1 MPQTML
7 DKIAERIRVRRNLG
21 QPAVVPLP
29 PDTRQSPNQSP
40 VQPTV
45 SNYAIGARSFIPR
58 AYQVQGIEF
67 LRRQKRAILGDA
79 PGLGKTFQATEAA
92 ELPCV
97 ISCPLPL
104 VDQWKEFL
112 EDQYPAD
119 PVSVAAYG
127 NIVQRDAALTE
138 FKERGGWLIMNHDLW
153 RRAYI
158 PDAATLIVDEM
169 HHFKSKDPARSKMLL
184 AYSKR
189 EGVERIYG
197 LTATP
202 VYKDVGDLWFQLHIL
217 DPKRWSSHW
226 DFLQRFAVTSN
237 YGYGVKV
244 LRTRNKALLDRE
256 LEPYVI
262 QRTYASVG
270 MQLPERIDKH
280 VILRM
285 DAGEKKRYD
294 TLRDFYRLQ
303 LGDEGEFKR
312 LFNAGAVLHELRKMT
327 ITPKKLDEVAE
338 LVEEA
343 QIATSRPVTV
353 FVWYQDTAA
362 RVVEHLSKR
371 GIEAVEITGELEPA
385 KRRTLAQG
393 SAVTVA
399 TMASLSEGVDLS
411 YGRTVVFCETDY
423 TPGRNY
429 QALSRVIRHRTEG
442 EATPDEAGATNTD
455 PVVCYWC
462 RYAGTV
468 DQNIFET
475 QKARTNGSALQV
487 LKEALGM
494 D

>member
-21 QPAVVPLP
+21 QPTVVPLP
-29 PDTRQSPNQSP
+29 LDTRQSPNMLP

-45 SNYAIGARSFIPR
+45 TNFAVGARSFIPR

-67 LRRQKRAILGDA
+67 LRQQKRAILGDA

-112 EDQYPAD
+112 EDQYPLAAI
-119 PVSVAAYG
+119 SVAAYG
-127 NIVQRDAALTE
+127 NIVQRDAALE
-138 FKERGGWLIMNHDLW
+138 QFKARGGWLIMNHDLW

-189 EGVERIYG
+189 VERIYG
-197 LTATP
+197 LTATL
-202 VYKDVGDLWFQLHIL
+202 VYKDVGDLWFPLHIL
-217 DPKRWSSHW
+217 DPKRWSSYW

-244 LRTRNKALLDRE
+244 VKTRNKALLDRE

-270 MQLPERIDKH
+270 MQLPDRIDKH

-285 DAGEKKRYD
+285 DAAEKKRYD

-362 RVVEHLSKR
+362 RVVEHLGKR

-442 EATPDEAGATNTD
+442 EDESSPNND

-487 LKEALGM
+487 LREALGM